1 MRWGSAAALAVIL
14 STGLFTAANA
24 DTDDAHRH
32 YDRDADCAVF
42 DPAEL
47 TAERATWDGACARG
61 LATGHGTAVFFT
73 RDRNAETLTA
83 DFRGGLAMDGAAQI
97 RWADGARYDGAIAA
111 GRPEGTGVLTN
122 AAGDRFTGDWKDGA
136 LNGRGNV
143 VWSNG
148 DRYEGAWRDG
158 RAEGHGVQVWA
169 DGQKYDGLWHNDLP
183 NGQGTLTRKDG
194 TQVTGLFVDGKRQPP
209 AVTAAAAPP
218 ATMAPSAPSDAQHFF
233 DGFAGVTLTGV
244 DGSTVALTAREG
256 GLLRIVTATDGTVQ
270 KAVFAFLGSGLGTVS
285 DAGDPP
291 QVVGFFRVAPSGV
304 EVQYGDGRS
313 ETLRRD
319 GADGLAIMQKS
330 AAGDVVCAAWYP
342 QGHAFS
348 ADERKAAVAAYARRL
363 GLADAGA
370 PASRPGCAQAAIPVS
385 NNPAPVA
392 SPHRKP
398 SHTPRVTAALAP
410 PPSPIPPVTANGLQ
424 TVPVKDSTVHL
435 IDTAPVADAGAPPA
449 ASVAPSDERIASNC
463 LKVDSD
469 GSYWGF
475 RNHCGY
481 NVQFSYCLLHG
492 ADDMTACRA
501 GGAGSVPGSVPAN
514 GFGALFADNV
524 LFGRGVEHD
533 FRWVGCRGG
542 AGEVAAHLDEAEPA
556 SGRCI
561 RSGLS
566 VASQN

>member
-1 MRWGSAAALAVIL
+1 MRGEQRMRWGSAAVLAAIL
-14 STGLFTAANA
+14 SSGLVAAANA
-24 DTDDAHRH
+24 DTNDLHRH

-42 DPAEL
+42 DPAGL
-47 TAERATWDGACARG
+47 TAEHATWDGPCARG
-61 LATGHGTAVFFT
+61 LATGRGTAVFFT

-83 DFRGGLAMDGAAQI
+83 DFRSGLAADGPVQI
-97 RWADGARYDGAIAA
+97 RWADGARYEGAAVAGQPDGA
-111 GRPEGTGVLTN
+111 GVLTN
-122 AAGDRFTGDWKDGA
+122 ASGDRFTGDWKGGA
-136 LNGRGNV
+136 LNGQGAV
-143 VWSNG
+143 VWTNG

-158 RAEGHGVQVWA
+158 KAEGRGVQVWA

-194 TQVTGLFVDGKRQPP
+194 TQVAGLFVDGKRQPP
-209 AVTAAAAPP
+209 GAAAAAAPP
-218 ATMAPSAPSDAQHFF
+218 VAAEPSTPPDAQHFF
-233 DGFAGVTLTGV
+233 DGFAGATLTGV

-256 GLLRIVTATDGTVQ
+256 GLLRIMTAPDGTAQ
-270 KAVFAFLGSGLGTVS
+270 KAAFTFLGNGLGTVS
-285 DAGDPP
+285 DAGNPP
-291 QVVGFFRVAPSGV
+291 QVVGFFRVTPAGI

-319 GADGLAIMQKS
+319 GADGLAIVLKS
-330 AAGDVVCAAWYP
+330 ASGDQACAAWYP
-342 QGHAFS
+342 QGHMFS
-348 ADERKAAVAAYARRL
+348 AEERKAAVAAYARRL
-363 GLADAGA
+363 GVADGT
-370 PASRPGCAQAAIPVS
+370 
-385 NNPAPVA
+385 APVA
-392 SPHRKP
+392 RAGCSVAATPVNNSPAPAAPIHRRP
-398 SHTPRVTAALAP
+398 VHAPRLTAALAAPVVSNP
-410 PPSPIPPVTANGLQ
+410 PAAVNGLQ
-424 TVPVKDSTVHL
+424 TVPVKPSTVHL
-435 IDTAPVADAGAPPA
+435 IDTAPVAGA
-449 ASVAPSDERIASNC
+449 APSDERIASDC

-514 GFGALFADNV
+514 GFGALFADNS
-524 LFGRGVEHD
+524 LFERGVEHD

-561 RSGLS
+561 RAGRS

>member
-1 MRWGSAAALAVIL
+1 MRWGSAAALAVIF
-14 STGLFTAANA
+14 STGLVASANA
-24 DTDDAHRH
+24 DSDDAHRH

-42 DPAEL
+42 DPAGL

-61 LATGHGTAVFFT
+61 LATGRGTAVFFT
-73 RDRNAETLTA
+73 KDRNTETIAA
-83 DFRGGLAMDGAAQI
+83 DFRDGLALDGASQI
-97 RWADGARYDGAIAA
+97 RWADGARYEGAIAA
-111 GRPEGTGVLTN
+111 GQPDGNGVLTN
-122 AAGDRFTGDWKDGA
+122 AAGDRFAGNWKNGA
-136 LNGRGNV
+136 LNGQGSV
-143 VWSNG
+143 VWANG
-148 DRYEGAWRDG
+148 DRYEGGWRDG
-158 RAEGHGVQVWA
+158 KADGHGVQGWA

-194 TQVTGLFVDGKRQPP
+194 TQVAGLFIDGKRQAP
-209 AVTAAAAPP
+209 AAAAV
-218 ATMAPSAPSDAQHFF
+218 AMPSATTASNMPSDARHVF
-233 DGFAGVTLTGV
+233 DDFAGVTLTGV
-244 DGSTVALTAREG
+244 DGSTVALTAKGG
-256 GLLRIVTATDGTVQ
+256 GLLRTMTAPDGAVQ
-270 KAVFAFLGSGLGTVS
+270 KAAFAFLGNGLGTVS

-291 QVVGFFRVAPSGV
+291 QVVGFFRVTPGGV
-304 EVQYGDGRS
+304 EIQYGDGRS

-319 GADGLAIMQKS
+319 GIDGLAIVLKS
-330 AAGDVVCAAWYP
+330 ATGDQACAAWYR
-342 QGHAFS
+342 QGHLFS

-363 GLADAGA
+363 GVGDGA
-370 PASRPGCAQAAIPVS
+370 ISAARPGCGQAAIPVS
-385 NNPAPVA
+385 SNPAPVTP
-392 SPHRKP
+392 PHRKP
-398 SHTPRVTAALAP
+398 PHAPRVTAALVP
-410 PPSPIPPVTANGLQ
+410 PPPPATANGLQ
-424 TVPVKDSTVHL
+424 TVPVKQSTVHL
-435 IDTAPVADAGAPPA
+435 IDTAPVADAAAPADGALPG
-449 ASVAPSDERIASNC
+449 DEHVASNC

-501 GGAGSVPGSVPAN
+501 GGAGSIPGSVPAN
-514 GFGALFADNV
+514 GFGALFADNAV
-524 LFGRGVEHD
+524 FGRGVEHD